1 MKKRLITYVLIA
13 VVSGLILY
21 FWHNFATDGAEI
33 FKHSVDEAKAKIVS
47 VDSKDVTTFGDFEST
62 IIICKAKILSGKQKG
77 ETVKVY
83 QEHNSQMPNLKIIEN
98 GDKVVIKNYPRP
110 DLGIDWAV
118 DNYLR
123 TPVIWWLIGIFAFL
137 IILLGKTKGLRTVIS
152 LLYTCIAVFS
162 VFIPSVLSG
171 KNIYLSS
178 ALVCVFIITMTL
190 LMVNG
195 FDKKTLCASL
205 GCIGGVMAAA
215 VISIVLSRTMK
226 FSGYIDEHSIY
237 LTMLPHP
244 VDLNA
249 IAFAAI
255 IIGAVGA
262 VMDVAMSMSSSLY
275 ELKVKLPD
283 ITFGSLVSSGFEIGK
298 DMMGTMANT
307 LVLAYVGSSVC
318 SVLLLLTYADS
329 AMDLL
334 NREVIANEILQAI
347 AGSIGILLTI
357 PVTALVCGAFYVKR
371 NVSKDAE
378 SQDAAQKEDEPVL
391 EYSSAY
397 REKIAYHKENIKENL
412 QKKYKGFKEFF
423 AKNRL
428 K

>member
-1 MKKRLITYVLIA
+1 MENTLSTLKVRLFGKEEVTY
-13 VVSGLILY
+13 
-21 FWHNFATDGAEI
+21 
-33 FKHSVDEAKAKIVS
+33 
-47 VDSKDVTTFGDFEST
+47 
-62 IIICKAKILSGKQKG
+62 G
-77 ETVKVY
+77 EK
-83 QEHNSQMPNLKIIEN
+83 
-98 GDKVVIKNYPRP
+98 
-110 DLGIDWAV
+110 
-118 DNYLR
+118 
-123 TPVIWWLIGIFAFL
+123 
-137 IILLGKTKGLRTVIS
+137 
-152 LLYTCIAVFS
+152 
-162 VFIPSVLSG
+162 SVLSG

-178 ALVCVFIITMTL
+178 ALVCIFIITMTL
-190 LMVNG
+190 LIVNG

-205 GCIGGVMAAA
+205 GCIGGVLAAA
-215 VISIVLSRTMK
+215 IICIIFSSVMN
-226 FSGYIDEHSIY
+226 FSGYTDEHSIY

-275 ELKVKLPD
+275 ELKVKVPD
-283 ITFGSLVSSGFEIGK
+283 ITFKSLVSSGFEIGK

-347 AGSIGILLTI
+347 AGSIGILFTI
-357 PVTALVCGAFYVKR
+357 PVTALICGALYVKK
-371 NVSKDAE
+371 NTSKDEETEDNVTKEAE
-378 SQDAAQKEDEPVL
+378 FAP

-397 REKIAYHKENIKENL
+397 REKIAYHKENIKDNI